1 MLCQKCSAV
10 APTRNLF
17 RLSSQP
23 LQQEEQWRTR
33 TNAGEEA
40 GEEEGEGEEG
50 EAGEAQPGDDEQ
62 LERKESRE

>member
-1 MLCQKCSAV
+1 MLCQECSAV

-23 LQQEEQWRTR
+23 FLSKRSNGARAPTATQGRRQ
-33 TNAGEEA
+33 
-40 GEEEGEGEEG
+40 EEEGEGEEG

-62 LERKESRE
+62 LERKE